1 MKKLVGVLLVLGIF
15 AGLAFAQAKT
25 EGAAT
30 KKQAA
35 GSGVAEELRQ
45 VERDWTEGQKAGDA
59 DKVGQYLADDWK
71 GLGPDGK
78 KLTKEQYLGQFK
90 SGDQKFESIELG
102 PMDVRVIGNVG
113 IVQGSDTE
121 KSSYKG
127 KDTSG
132 KYVWMD
138 VFQKKDG
145 KWQAVRSEVTKVQ
158 G

>member
-1 MKKLVGVLLVLGIF
+1 MRKLVGLLVVLCIWT
-15 AGLAFAQAKT
+15 GLALAQDKAPKK
-25 EGAAT
+25 AA
-30 KKQAA
+30 AA
-35 GSGVAEELRQ
+35 GSSAAEELRQ

-59 DKVGQYLADDWK
+59 GKIGQFLAEDWK

-78 KLTKEQYLGQFK
+78 ELNKEQYLGQFK
-90 SGDQKFESIELG
+90 SGEQKFESVELG
-102 PMDVRVIGNVG
+102 PMDVRVVGNVG

-145 KWQAVRSEVTKVQ
+145 KWQAVRSEVTKVE